1 MYDEP
6 QFDEEGNLIKDTLS
20 EEDIKRKLQIS
31 LNNDVLMTNCGVPII
46 FVINKS
52 DNPCQK
58 YEDKNEF
65 ILRHIRKS
73 AINYGATVIYT
84 STKSNTN
91 ITVLYDYIFHSLF
104 NFDLVH
110 KSNMIDK
117 NSYFIPSGYDRLSVL
132 KSNDSQHELDYE
144 FTDIIKEEKEE
155 EKIEDE
161 IKCEKV
167 SDFFQKVKDRVYR
180 SRKSM
185 IREDLKI
192 GKAGEKKDY
201 KKKDT
206 LEKALEKEKDKK
218 PPVEKVNKFEKF
230 LDKNKHTEPE
240 GEKEKLSKEERQKKT
255 RESLLNKLNL
265 SKKNKK

>member
-46 FVINKS
+46 FVINKA
-52 DNPCQK
+52 DNPCPK

-65 ILRHIRKS
+65 ILRHVRKS

-84 STKSNTN
+84 STKLNTN

-132 KSNDSQHELDYE
+132 KSNDAQHDLDYE
-144 FTDIIKEEKEE
+144 YTDIIKEEKEE

-161 IKCEKV
+161 FKCEKV

-192 GKAGEKKDY
+192 GKGLGKNKDLL
-201 KKKDT
+201 KKKRY
-206 LEKALEKEKDKK
+206 
-218 PPVEKVNKFEKF
+218 P
-230 LDKNKHTEPE
+230 
-240 GEKEKLSKEERQKKT
+240 
-255 RESLLNKLNL
+255 
-265 SKKNKK
+265 